1 MGEDKIIKQN
11 ARIGIAKAKKIRC
24 SQKKIKV
31 TPGIKNEIKFLELLK
46 ERVDK
51 RLTWDKAEI
60 KKIKAHLHKLTGSF
74 GLGEDIALVHDG
86 EHMKNWLDDMLVKM
100 KGSMTIIIEQC
111 KKYTKEYNFEVKV
124 LTELKVTRTQLTT
137 RVTKAYKHMEEI
149 RKKFV
154 KVYENLRKVGESL
167 SKDHREKLL
176 IKKRTQRCIEKYETI
191 ITYIKHWRNILHHLA
206 KKEVSYIYH
215 LVEVH
220 KLKPSLLKCPTKIHY
235 IKKWIMEIVIYY
247 RTVIETIVKQKK
259 VATKKVEE
267 AYRFKLLCMEDWK
280 TTSTR
285 CAKFKKQR
293 DRLSRELKET
303 KTQITRVRAKVS
315 ESKTKYTE
323 TIRLSKADATSLKNQ
338 IAQIEELIKMT
349 RKVLIDFMRE
359 FGINEKM
366 AVDKDGKVDLASL
379 ARMKKTLQG
388 SLKKLNNELDKAK
401 RTYQRWLKLF
411 NKLVTKRT
419 SVTKKLID
427 MDRKNTKCMVTLHFK
442 RIKLVHAIARHKYL
456 THKQTLV
463 YVKVSHIK
471 RYKKVVTKARMIQ
484 VRVTHILKSGGVFR
498 KVSSV
503 FDDDQSLLM
512 NLPGEA
518 DLPAPEVTDD
528 LLLDSINSKL
538 RVDSEDIQLKSLL
551 RNVMEDNNF

>member
-1 MGEDKIIKQN
+1 MGDG
-11 ARIGIAKAKKIRC
+11 RY
-24 SQKKIKV
+24 V
-31 TPGIKNEIKFLELLK
+31 NEKF
-46 ERVDK
+46 
-51 RLTWDKAEI
+51 
-60 KKIKAHLHKLTGSF
+60 
-74 GLGEDIALVHDG
+74 
-86 EHMKNWLDDMLVKM
+86 
-100 KGSMTIIIEQC
+100 
-111 KKYTKEYNFEVKV
+111 
-124 LTELKVTRTQLTT
+124 
-137 RVTKAYKHMEEI
+137 
-149 RKKFV
+149 
-154 KVYENLRKVGESL
+154 
-167 SKDHREKLL
+167 
-176 IKKRTQRCIEKYETI
+176 
-191 ITYIKHWRNILHHLA
+191 
-206 KKEVSYIYH
+206 
-215 LVEVH
+215 
-220 KLKPSLLKCPTKIHY
+220 
-235 IKKWIMEIVIYY
+235 
-247 RTVIETIVKQKK
+247 
-259 VATKKVEE
+259 
-267 AYRFKLLCMEDWK
+267 
-280 TTSTR
+280 
-285 CAKFKKQR
+285 
-293 DRLSRELKET
+293 
-303 KTQITRVRAKVS
+303 
-315 ESKTKYTE
+315 
-323 TIRLSKADATSLKNQ
+323 
-338 IAQIEELIKMT
+338 
-349 RKVLIDFMRE
+349 LIDFMRE

-419 SVTKKLID
+419 SV
-427 MDRKNTKCMVTLHFK
+427 
-442 RIKLVHAIARHKYL
+442 